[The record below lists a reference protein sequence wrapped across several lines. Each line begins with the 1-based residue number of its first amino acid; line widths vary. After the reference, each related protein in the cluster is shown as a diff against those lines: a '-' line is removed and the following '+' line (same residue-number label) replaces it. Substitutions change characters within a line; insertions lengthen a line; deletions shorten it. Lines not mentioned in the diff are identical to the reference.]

1 MNWQHDG
8 SVGQRKVVSE
18 HLYARGVVPA
28 RAVVVQLSRTM
39 MRLAPAAGRHSY
51 GGEVMVADDGQR
63 FSL

>member
-1 MNWQHDG
+1 M
-8 SVGQRKVVSE
+8 SE

-39 MRLAPAAGRHSY
+39 MRLAPADGQHSY
-51 GGEVMVADDGQR
+51 GGEVMVADDGLR